1 MKAHYYLM
9 FLIIVFGVLI
19 VPANAVS
26 GYYTIPVM
34 ALTNSPA
41 DSVTNYFGNRPVA
54 PNATTSGVNKVF
66 IPTTGTIERVEIYD
80 YSGTAG
86 TNQAYSYYV
95 RINDA
100 TDYLI
105 ATLSVATNERRFTN
119 SSINI
124 AVNAGDY
131 FEIKRV
137 HPVWT
142 TNPLTNIVGGYV
154 VVNASTQSGYVIP
167 MQALTN
173 SPADSVT
180 NYMGFR
186 PITVSTT
193 QSTNKFFVPSG
204 GNVTRV
210 DIYDYSGTAGTGEAW
225 SYYVQDNSGDDKLVS
240 TLSVATNERIFSNA
254 AMDVPILK
262 GDFFEW
268 KRINALWATNPLT
281 NIVGGTAFVG
291 TTITDSVQGYPLFVQ
306 AITSSP
312 IDAQTVYFGNL
323 PKVPVTAAATSKIYI
338 PRSGTINR
346 VFINAYSG
354 TAGTGEAWSLYI
366 RKNNAPDTLIKTIS
380 SSSNERLFVSTN
392 LNLPVV
398 AGDYIEIKGVQPTW
412 VTNPLTTIYGGYV
425 FVDYGQPLSGCSGD
439 IILPPVADFS
449 ANLTTPNK
457 PAVIQF
463 FDQSNNTVPGTT
475 QYFWNFT
482 NGGTIVDST
491 DINPIFTYTTNGTFT
506 VNHTISSGGV
516 VSTKTKDVTILG
528 GTGSAAPIASFNIV
542 LTDSSTQ
549 YPTSWIWNVTNLLGN
564 NTEVTYS
571 TSQNPILNL
580 GNGNWRINL
589 TAANAIGSNATS
601 KIVGWNL
608 SSPVVYFWNR
618 TS

>member
-1 MKAHYYLM
+1 MKVYYSLI
-9 FLIIVFGVLI
+9 FLIIIFGVFT
-19 VPANAVS
+19 VPATAVS

-34 ALTNSPA
+34 ALTNSPL
-41 DSVTNYFGNRPVA
+41 DSVTNYFGNRPIA
-54 PNATTSGVNKVF
+54 PTTTAGINKVF

-86 TNQAYSYYV
+86 TNQAYSYYI
-95 RINDA
+95 RINNA
-100 TDYLI
+100 NDYLI
-105 ATLSVATNERRFTN
+105 ATLSVATNERRFSN
-119 SSINI
+119 SAINI

-137 HPVWT
+137 HPVWA
-142 TNPLTNIVGGYV
+142 TNPAANFVGGYV
-154 VVNASTQSGYVIP
+154 VVNASTQSGYIIP
-167 MQALTN
+167 MQALTTT
-173 SPADSVT
+173 PADSVT

-186 PITVSTT
+186 PIAPVNT
-193 QSTNKFFVPSG
+193 QSTNKFLVPSG

-225 SYYVQDNSGDDKLVS
+225 SYYVQDNSGDDTLVS
-240 TLSVATNERIFSNA
+240 TLSVATNERIFTNT
-254 AMDVPILK
+254 AMDVPIRK

-268 KRINALWATNPLT
+268 KRINAFWATNPAT
-281 NIVGGTAFVG
+281 NIVGGTAFVD

-306 AITSSP
+306 ALTSSP
-312 IDAQTVYFGNL
+312 ADGQMIYFGNL
-323 PKVPVTAAATSKIYI
+323 PKAPVPTAAISKIYI

-354 TAGTGEAWSLYI
+354 TPGTNEAWSLYI
-366 RKNNAPDTLIKTIS
+366 RKNDAADTLIKTIS
-380 SSSNERLFVSTN
+380 SSSFERLFVSTN
-392 LNLPVV
+392 LNISVV

-412 VTNPLTTIYGGYV
+412 ATNPLTTIYGGYV
-425 FVDYGQPLSGCSGD
+425 FVDYGPPLGGCSGD
-439 IILPPVADFS
+439 IILPPVVDFS
-449 ANLTTPNK
+449 ANLTVANK

-463 FDQSNNTVPGTT
+463 FDQSNNTVPGIT

-482 NGGTIVDST
+482 NGGTTVDST
-491 DINPIFTYTTNGTFT
+491 DINPVFTYTTNGTFT
-506 VNHTISSGGV
+506 INHTISSGGV
-516 VSTKTKDVTILG
+516 VSTKTKDVTIFG
-528 GTGSAAPIASFNIV
+528 GIGSADPVASFDIV
-542 LTDSSTQ
+542 LTDTSTQ

-589 TAANAIGSNATS
+589 TVTNEIGSNTTS
-601 KIVGWNL
+601 KIIGWNL
-608 SSPVVYFWNR
+608 SSPMVYFWKR

>member
-1 MKAHYYLM
+1 MKAPWYPI
-9 FLIIVFGVLI
+9 FLIILSGVLA

-34 ALTNSPA
+34 ALSNSPA
-41 DSVTNYFGNRPVA
+41 DGVTTYFGNRPVA
-54 PNATTSGVNKVF
+54 PNATTAGVNKVF

-86 TNQAYSYYV
+86 SNQAYSYYV

-105 ATLSVATNERRFTN
+105 STLSVNTNERRFTN

-142 TNPLTNIVGGYV
+142 TNPAANIVGGYV
-154 VVNASTQSGYVIP
+154 AVNASTQSGYVIP
-167 MQALTN
+167 MQALSTT
-173 SPADSVT
+173 PANAAT

-186 PITVSTT
+186 PIAPSST
-193 QSTNKFFVPSG
+193 QSTNKFIVPSG
-204 GNVTRV
+204 GNVTRT
-210 DIYDYSGTAGTGEAW
+210 DIYDYSGTAGTGEEW
-225 SYYVQDNSGDDKLVS
+225 SYYVQDNSGNDNLVS
-240 TLSVATNERIFSNA
+240 TLSVATNERIFTNT
-254 AMDVPILK
+254 AMDVPIRK

-268 KRINALWATNPLT
+268 KRINPTWVTRPAA
-281 NIVGGTAFVG
+281 NIAGGTAFVD

-306 AITSSP
+306 ALTSSP
-312 IDAQTVYFGNL
+312 ADGQTIYFGSL
-323 PKVPVTAAATSKIYI
+323 PKAPVSTAAMSKIYI

-354 TAGTGEAWSLYI
+354 TPGTNEAWSLSV
-366 RKNNAPDTLIKTIS
+366 RKNDAADTLIKTIS
-380 SSSNERLFVSTN
+380 SSSNERLFVSTD
-392 LNLPVV
+392 LNLSVT

-412 VTNPLTTIYGGYV
+412 ATNPATTIYGGYV
-425 FVDYGQPLSGCSGD
+425 FVDYGPPPGECSGD
-439 IILPPVADFS
+439 IILPPVSDFS
-449 ANLTTPNK
+449 ANVTVAHK

-475 QYFWNFT
+475 RYFWNFT
-482 NGGTIVDST
+482 NGGTTVDST
-491 DINPIFTYTTNGTFT
+491 DINPVFTYITNGTFT
-506 VNHTISSGGV
+506 INHTISAGGV
-516 VSTKTKDVTILG
+516 VSTKTKDVTISG
-528 GTGSAAPIASFNIV
+528 GIGSAAPVASFDIV
-542 LTDSSTQ
+542 LTDTSSQ
-549 YPTSWIWNVTNLLGN
+549 YPTSWIWNVTSLLGN
-564 NTEVTYS
+564 TTEVTYS

-580 GNGNWRINL
+580 GTGNWRINL
-589 TAANAIGSNATS
+589 TATNALGSNTTS
-601 KIVGWNL
+601 KIIGWNL
-608 SSPVVYFWNR
+608 SSPVVYFWKR